1 MWNYQLSLHVS
12 YSTEY
17 LHYEY
22 SRSTIEYRAN
32 DNHHI
37 HPIVY
42 LLFFF
47 VSFSKDR
54 CGITYRFFIL
64 RSLHAGPY
72 RPCTVVTDVE
82 TWWSA
87 SWWPCCCEFIRIQAT
102 KCCKNCCHWRWNL
115 KYSVAERWIQK
126 KWARMVNWY
135 NSKREGHLLWI
146 QSW

>member
-1 MWNYQLSLHVS
+1 MKPLYP
-12 YSTEY
+12 
-17 LHYEY
+17 
-22 SRSTIEYRAN
+22 AN

-37 HPIVY
+37 NPIVY

-115 KYSVAERWIQK
+115 QYSVAESWIQK
-126 KWARMVNWY
+126 KVGQDGQLIQFQKAVPFIMDSILKTQLHDKEWWNQL
-135 NSKREGHLLWI
+135 SLQPLLI
-146 QSW
+146 